1 MRPEDRIRIGH
12 MVDAA
17 KSVARF
23 VEGRHRSDLD
33 DDEMLRFALVH
44 AIQIIGEAASRVSA
58 PARQLMPGIPWREVI
73 GMRNRLVHAYIDIDR
88 NVLWKTVTEAV
99 PALLQQLE
107 SGDPES
113 E

>member
-44 AIQIIGEAASRVSA
+44 A
-58 PARQLMPGIPWREVI
+58 
-73 GMRNRLVHAYIDIDR
+73 YIDVDR